1 MNPSQS
7 TGKAF
12 LGIFDATGKLVF
24 SLSCQSRTA
33 TALSITHDMASAHKI
48 SDYIAMLYKGKI
60 IWVGKTS
67 EIDSSGESHVD
78 QFIHGRAEG
87 PIQMELR
94 RL

>member
-1 MNPSQS
+1 MKRFQS
-7 TGKAF
+7 IGKAF
-12 LGIFDATGKLVF
+12 LSIFNASGKLVF

-33 TALSITHDMASAHKI
+33 TALSITHDMASAHII

-60 IWVGKTS
+60 IWVGKTT

-87 PIQMELR
+87 PIQMDLR

>member
-1 MNPSQS
+1 MNPFQS
-7 TGKAF
+7 TGNAF

-48 SDYIAMLYKGKI
+48 SDYIAMLYKGQI

-78 QFIHGRAEG
+78 QFIQGRAEG

>member
-1 MNPSQS
+1 MNPFQS

-48 SDYIAMLYKGKI
+48 SDYIAMLYKGQI

-78 QFIHGRAEG
+78 QFIQGRAEG
-87 PIQMELR
+87 PIQM
-94 RL
+94 